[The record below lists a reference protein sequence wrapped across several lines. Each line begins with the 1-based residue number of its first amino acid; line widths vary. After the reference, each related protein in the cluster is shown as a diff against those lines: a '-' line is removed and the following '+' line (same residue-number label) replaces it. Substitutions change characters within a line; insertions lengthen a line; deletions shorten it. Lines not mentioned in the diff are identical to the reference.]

1 MKNCDWEDVR
11 WAVVKADGSFAGV
24 PCASYEEARDLAAQ
38 HEGSKIFFLAY
49 EPGEDEQE
57 EDFDD
62 YFPPDM
68 GFDPYEGA
76 YTFDC

>member
-49 EPGEDEQE
+49 EPDDEP
-57 EDFDD
+57 DD
-62 YFPPDM
+62 IDSDE
-68 GFDPYEGA
+68 GFDPYAGCFT
-76 YTFDC
+76 YDC

>member
-11 WAVVKADGSFAGV
+11 WAVGKADGSFAGV

-49 EPGEDEQE
+49 EPDED
-57 EDFDD
+57 DD
-62 YFPPDM
+62 EPDDIDSDE
-68 GFDPYEGA
+68 GFDPYAGCFT
-76 YTFDC
+76 YDC